1 MCDGKE
7 LAKIHGSRDP
17 AKIGGAGKSAKM
29 VQRMATVKKYL
40 EELRKSRRRRYFE
53 RQKRIEK
60 ELRRYASDIL
70 HSENFDS
77 SKKNMQ
83 HGTISVKEHSIQV
96 ARQSILFSDLLGIE
110 HNRRD
115 LVRGALLHDYFLY
128 DWHCVDKE
136 NPHRLHGFHHPAR
149 ALKNAECEY
158 DLTDRQK
165 EIIIKHMWP
174 LTVVPPMCREAW
186 LVTAADKYCS
196 LLETIHLQK
205 GHRRKRRSEKPLGR
219 AGKL

>member
-1 MCDGKE
+1 M
-7 LAKIHGSRDP
+7 RY
-17 AKIGGAGKSAKM
+17 
-29 VQRMATVKKYL
+29 RMEFLKAYL
-40 EELRKSRRRRYFE
+40 EERRKKRRRQFFE
-53 RQKRIEK
+53 RQKRIER
-60 ELRRYASDIL
+60 ELRRYAPDIL

-77 SKKNMQ
+77 SKHNVQ

-96 ARQSILFSDLLGIE
+96 ARQSVLLSDILKIE

-128 DWHCVDKE
+128 DWHHIDRE

-149 ALKNAECEY
+149 ALKNAEREY
-158 DLTDRQK
+158 ELTDRQK

-174 LTVVPPMCREAW
+174 LTVIPPMCREAW

-196 LLETIHLQK
+196 FLETVHLQK
-205 GHRRKRRSEKPLGR
+205 GHRRKRRR
-219 AGKL
+219 GKSLERTGKI

>member
-1 MCDGKE
+1 
-7 LAKIHGSRDP
+7 
-17 AKIGGAGKSAKM
+17 
-29 VQRMATVKKYL
+29 MAEKRYSMGTMKRCLQEFK
-40 EELRKSRRRRYFE
+40 RSRRKRYFE
-53 RQKRIEK
+53 RQKKVEE
-60 ELRRYASDIL
+60 ELRRYAWDIL

-77 SKKNMQ
+77 SKRNMQ

-96 ARQSILFSDLLGIE
+96 ARQSVLLSDLLGIK
-110 HNRRD
+110 HNRKD

-128 DWHCVDKE
+128 DWHQIDKE

-149 ALKNAECEY
+149 ALKNAQREY

-165 EIIIKHMWP
+165 EIIKKHMWP
-174 LTVVPPMCREAW
+174 LTIVPPMCREAW

-205 GHRRKRRSEKPLGR
+205 GHRRKRRSEKSLGR
-219 AGKL
+219 IRKL

>member
-1 MCDGKE
+1 MI
-7 LAKIHGSRDP
+7 A
-17 AKIGGAGKSAKM
+17 
-29 VQRMATVKKYL
+29 V
-40 EELRKSRRRRYFE
+40 RKFLGEYKRNRRRKYFE
-53 RQKRIEK
+53 RLKRIEA

-96 ARQSILFSDLLGIE
+96 ARESILLSDMLKIE

-128 DWHCVDKE
+128 DWHHVDKE

-149 ALKNAECEY
+149 ALKNAEREY
-158 DLTDRQK
+158 ELTDRQK
-165 EIIIKHMWP
+165 EIIVKHMWP
-174 LTVVPPMCREAW
+174 LTIIPPMCREAW

-205 GHRRKRRSEKPLGR
+205 GHRRKRKSEKSLGR
-219 AGKL
+219 TEKL

>member
-1 MCDGKE
+1 MGTLKE
-7 LAKIHGSRDP
+7 YLNER
-17 AKIGGAGKSAKM
+17 
-29 VQRMATVKKYL
+29 KK
-40 EELRKSRRRRYFE
+40 ERRRIYFE
-53 RQKRIEK
+53 RQKEIES

-70 HSENFDS
+70 HSENFES
-77 SKKNMQ
+77 SKDNMQ

-96 ARQSILFSDLLGIE
+96 ARQSILLSDRLGIK

-128 DWHCVDKE
+128 DWHDVDRE

-149 ALKNAECEY
+149 ALKNAAAEY
-158 DLTDRQK
+158 ELTDRQK

-174 LTVVPPMCREAW
+174 LTVKPPMCREAW
-186 LVTAADKYCS
+186 VVTAADKYCS

-205 GHRRKRRSEKPLGR
+205 GHRRKK
-219 AGKL
+219 KK

>member
-1 MCDGKE
+1 MEMLK
-7 LAKIHGSRDP
+7 AYWNKRKIE
-17 AKIGGAGKSAKM
+17 
-29 VQRMATVKKYL
+29 QR
-40 EELRKSRRRRYFE
+40 RKYFE
-53 RQKRIEK
+53 RQKKIES
-60 ELRRYASDIL
+60 ELRCYGSDIL

-77 SKKNMQ
+77 SKNNMQ

-96 ARQSILFSDLLGIE
+96 ARQSVLISDLLRIK

-128 DWHCVDKE
+128 DWHHDDRE

-149 ALKNAECEY
+149 ALRNAEQEY
-158 DLTDRQK
+158 ELTDRQR

-174 LTVVPPMCREAW
+174 LTIKPPMCREAW
-186 LVTAADKYCS
+186 VVTAADKYCS
-196 LLETIHLQK
+196 FLETMHLQK
-205 GHRRKRRSEKPLGR
+205 GHRRKGRNEKSLGR